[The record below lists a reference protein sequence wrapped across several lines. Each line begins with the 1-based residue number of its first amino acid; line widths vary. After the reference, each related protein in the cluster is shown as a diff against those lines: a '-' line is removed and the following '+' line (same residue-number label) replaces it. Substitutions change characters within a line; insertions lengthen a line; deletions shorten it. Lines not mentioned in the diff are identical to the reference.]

1 METAILFAQLVT
13 TAALAGWLTT
23 GVRDNLLYPSLNET
37 YTAEVLEITRMREE
51 YPEAYEKVAHRAIS
65 DRRVQLWAFR
75 LIVAAELTA
84 TVLLWI
90 GTLALLLAL
99 PGAIDAEIAR
109 TWAVIGVVAFVCVW
123 SSFLIVGNHF
133 CYWFGHEGAQNTHF
147 QLTIWGVGTL
157 ILLAQG

>member
-13 TAALAGWLTT
+13 TTALAGWLTT

-65 DRRVQLWAFR
+65 DRRLQLWAFR
-75 LIVAAELTA
+75 LVVAAELTA
-84 TVLLWI
+84 TALLWI

-99 PGAIDAEIAR
+99 PGAIDAEVAR

>member
-13 TAALAGWLTT
+13 TTALAGWLTT

-65 DRRVQLWAFR
+65 DRRLQLWAFR
-75 LIVAAELTA
+75 LVVAAELTA

-99 PGAIDAEIAR
+99 PGAIDAEVAR

>member
-13 TAALAGWLTT
+13 TTALAGWLTT

-65 DRRVQLWAFR
+65 DRRLQLWAFR
-75 LIVAAELTA
+75 LVVAAELTA

-99 PGAIDAEIAR
+99 PGAIDAEAAR
-109 TWAVIGVVAFVCVW
+109 AWAVIGVVAFVCVW

>member
-13 TAALAGWLTT
+13 TTALAGWLTT

>member
-13 TAALAGWLTT
+13 TTALAGWLTT

-51 YPEAYEKVAHRAIS
+51 YPEAYEKVAHRAII
-65 DRRVQLWAFR
+65 DRRLQLWAFR
-75 LIVAAELTA
+75 LVVAAELTA

-90 GTLALLLAL
+90 GTMALLLAL
-99 PGAIDAEIAR
+99 PGAIDAEVAR

-157 ILLAQG
+157 ILLA